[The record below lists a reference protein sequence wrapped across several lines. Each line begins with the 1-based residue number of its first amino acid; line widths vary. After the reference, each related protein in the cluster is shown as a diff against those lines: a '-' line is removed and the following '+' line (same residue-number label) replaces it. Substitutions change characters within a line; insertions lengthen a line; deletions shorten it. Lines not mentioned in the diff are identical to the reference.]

1 VSVIVVMLWPCRG
14 GPSVSRVGW
23 CQTSATAAPDRI
35 ALTAGHDGTG
45 QGAREGAQSNGLDY
59 GCDLGSPANFYST
72 IQLSNRLSQA
82 VVKTHVTH

>member
-1 VSVIVVMLWPCRG
+1 MIVVMSWRPVGFSRWLVPNIRVRG
-14 GPSVSRVGW
+14 
-23 CQTSATAAPDRI
+23 ADRI

-45 QGAREGAQSNGLDY
+45 QGARMQREGAQSNGPDY
-59 GCDLGSPANFYST
+59 GCDLGSPANFYSN